1 MAIILDHIQGLSD
14 SKWRGNPGTVAV
26 CVGLDI
32 HSQPG
37 LTQVHQKLTKNSGST
52 VDEFCKVRLAA
63 SNGYSFWFSSTSGKI
78 WARSSA
84 GSWTLAYTTSAG
96 AGAHA
101 CLGAEEYNGYVYWA
115 TQSRLHRIPIANA
128 DDSWAGETL
137 NFGTFGVTNASWHP
151 MAKQNLK
158 LFIGDG
164 NQVASVNSS
173 GTFTA
178 NALDIKTPFQIK
190 TMAPFDIDLII
201 GTWVA
206 DTVNRTEII
215 RWDTTSPSWNTSDP
229 IEEVGINAF
238 LRDDN
243 YMYAQAGLAGN
254 WYFYDGVQLQPYKK
268 IPGTYSSTSYGVVH
282 PGATA
287 NFKGIPIFGFSN
299 VTGNP
304 ALQGVYSL
312 GSYSKDYPKVL
323 DLSWPI
329 SSGSLASIEV
339 GAVLVLGFD
348 LLVAWKDGSSYGV
361 DAIDYTAKYTSAYL
375 ETRMMFPGQRDLKK
389 TLAGTYAWYN
399 SLPASTGVTM
409 SYSKNGGAYVSM
421 SSEQKTDSEFN
432 EIRAELS
439 VGGIGSLQLKFAFT
453 VSSNDAPTIE
463 AYGADFE

>member
-1 MAIILDHIQGLSD
+1 MAIILDHLQGLSD
-14 SKWRGNPGTVAV
+14 SKWMGIPGSVAV

-32 HSQPG
+32 HSIPG

-52 VDEFCKVRLAA
+52 VDEFVKVRLAC

-84 GSWTLAYTTSAG
+84 GSWSLAHTTTSTG
-96 AGAHA
+96 DDF
-101 CLGAEEYNGYVYWA
+101 CLGAEEYNGYIYWA
-115 TQSRLHRIPIANA
+115 TSTRLHRIAIADA
-128 DDSWAGETL
+128 DNSWASVSHDWA
-137 NFGTFGVTNASWHP
+137 TFTVGNTSWHP

-164 NQVASVNSS
+164 NLVASVNSS

-190 TMAPFDIDLII
+190 TMVPFDIDLLI

-206 DTVNRTEII
+206 DTVNRTEVI

-238 LRDDN
+238 MRDDN

-254 WYFYDGVQLQPYKK
+254 WYYYDGVQLQPFKR
-268 IPGTYSSTSYGVVH
+268 IPGTYTSTSYGVVH

-287 NFKGIPIFGFSN
+287 NFKGIPVFGFSN
-299 VTGNP
+299 GSGNP
-304 ALQGVYSL
+304 ALQGVYSM

-329 SSGSLASIEV
+329 SSGSLSSIEI
-339 GAVLVLGFD
+339 GAILVLGFD
-348 LLVAWKDGSSYGV
+348 LLVAWKDGSTYGV
-361 DAIDYTAKYTSAYL
+361 DAIDYSAKYASAYL
-375 ETRMMFPGQRDLKK
+375 ETRMIYPGQRDIEKVMS
-389 TLAGTYAWYN
+389 AAYAFYN
-399 SLPASTGVTM
+399 SLPASTAVVI
-409 SYSKNGGAYVSM
+409 SYSKNAAAYVSM
-421 SSEQKTDSEFN
+421 SAETKVNSIFQKVQS
-432 EIRAELS
+432 ELS
-439 VGGIGSLQLKFAFT
+439 VDGIGSLQLKFAFT
-453 VSSNDAPTIE
+453 VSSNDAHTIE
-463 AYGADFE
+463 AYGVDFE